1 VKASSSS
8 SKSSGPIDL
17 AAELAAKKKNLTKV
31 ETKDL
36 SLPNV
41 QKKDAESAPQTGNSM
56 MAMIMAQRNQMKK
69 TKTLQVSPQPPPQST
84 KPPSQPP
91 KPQQKPP
98 QAQAQKKEK
107 EKPIAPSIKPNENK
121 KVTQNSSTNKNT
133 ASNSSASAIKPTVKA
148 GGNSFAA
155 KLSFL
160 QNKMGKPKEEV
171 KEEPK
176 KPIVEI
182 AKGNVPR
189 MNLSKLKASLES
201 NMGKSEKVSNEPIK
215 VVEGSGAGIPPPP
228 PPPPPPPM
236 K

>member
-1 VKASSSS
+1 MF
-8 SKSSGPIDL
+8 
-17 AAELAAKKKNLTKV
+17 KKKG
-31 ETKDL
+31 
-36 SLPNV
+36 
-41 QKKDAESAPQTGNSM
+41 AESVPQTSNNM

-69 TKTLQVSPQPPPQST
+69 TKTLQVSSQPIPQSS

-98 QAQAQKKEK
+98 QAQTQKKDK
-107 EKPIAPSIKPNENK
+107 EKPITTSIKPNENK
-121 KVTQNSSTNKNT
+121 KVTQNSSINKNI

-160 QNKMGKPKEEV
+160 QNKMAKPKSDE

-182 AKGNVPR
+182 ASGNVPR

-201 NMGKSEKVSNEPIK
+201 NMGKSENVSNEPLK
-215 VVEGSGAGIPPPP
+215 VVEGSGAGVPPPP